1 MSSAVISRW
10 KSSTGYCPSNRK
22 SSGSRCRVCPRE
34 RLVCPATSHARW
46 ASTRSGAVRR
56 RSTRP
61 FERRSDCSS
70 KMANAKWRIVLAA
83 IAATTL
89 LVAAVLAY
97 EIARRASAPAPQV
110 AGSSAPT
117 GSANP
122 DSSTNTL
129 ALSVFEPPRPLPE
142 IRFQDDQG
150 HDLTLADFRGRAV
163 LLNLWATWCVPCRQ
177 EMPTLDRLEAR
188 LGGKDF
194 LVIALSIDRKGVDA
208 VRDFYRE
215 VGVEKLAI
223 YLDPSGKGS
232 RGLAIPGV
240 PTTLLIDQEGR
251 EVARKMGAAEWD
263 GPETVSL
270 IERTMRGQ
278 SASNAG
284 GPTAPDPN
292 DPKLAAR
299 GKVVYAEHCASC
311 HGANLEGQSNW
322 RKRLPNGRLP
332 APPHDATGHTW
343 HHSDTQ
349 LFDMVKN
356 GTAAMLPGYETD
368 MPAYKDALSD
378 ADIWAVL
385 SFIESTWPPEIRQRQ
400 QRMNQ
405 ESH

>member
-1 MSSAVISRW
+1 MAISAKR
-10 KSSTGYCPSNRK
+10 
-22 SSGSRCRVCPRE
+22 
-34 RLVCPATSHARW
+34 
-46 ASTRSGAVRR
+46 
-56 RSTRP
+56 
-61 FERRSDCSS
+61 
-70 KMANAKWRIVLAA
+70 RIVLAA
-83 IAATTL
+83 IAATSL
-89 LVAAVLAY
+89 LVAALLGY
-97 EIARRASAPAPQV
+97 DIARRASSPATQIADPM
-110 AGSSAPT
+110 AAT
-117 GSANP
+117 GSISP
-122 DSSTNTL
+122 DSSANSL
-129 ALSVFEPPRPLPE
+129 ALSVFQQPRPVPE

-150 HDLTLADFRGRAV
+150 HELALTDFRGRVV
-163 LLNLWATWCVPCRQ
+163 LLNVWATWCVPCRQ
-177 EMPTLDRLEAR
+177 EMPTLDRLQAR

-194 LVIALSIDRKGVDA
+194 LVMALSIDRKGIEA
-208 VRDFYRE
+208 MRDFYGE
-215 VGVEKLAI
+215 VGVENLAI
-223 YLDPSGKGS
+223 YVDPSGKGS
-232 RGLAIPGV
+232 QALSIPGV

-343 HHSDTQ
+343 HHSDKQ
-349 LFDMVKN
+349 LFDMTKV
-356 GTAAMLPGYETD
+356 GPGALVPGYQSD
-368 MPAYKDALSD
+368 MPGFNDNLSD

-385 SFIESTWPPEIRQRQ
+385 SYIESTWPADIRAKQ
-400 QRMNQ
+400 QRMTKP
-405 ESH
+405 